1 MEKQGINFKE
11 IPSWWGI
18 CQNSDCP
25 MAKECLR
32 HQAFLCIPEEIK
44 KWPCILPNALK
55 NGNCPFFHQA
65 MKVRM
70 AKGFQSLVDSLN
82 SRDLRHDFRTQL
94 TDYLGSKGAYY
105 RHKDGER
112 MLNPKQQKWI
122 QDFLISHGYKKEVVF
137 DEYIYTYD
145 FHIN

>member
-1 MEKQGINFKE
+1 MEKQEIDFKDV
-11 IPSWWGI
+11 PSWWEI
-18 CQNSDCP
+18 CQNSECP
-25 MAKECLR
+25 MNRECLR
-32 HQAFLCIPEEIK
+32 YQAFLNIPEDIK

-55 NGNCPFFHQA
+55 NGNCPYFHQA

-70 AKGFQSLVDSLN
+70 AKGFQSLFDSLN

-112 MLNPKQQKWI
+112 MLNPQQQKWI

-137 DEYIYTYD
+137 DEHINTYD